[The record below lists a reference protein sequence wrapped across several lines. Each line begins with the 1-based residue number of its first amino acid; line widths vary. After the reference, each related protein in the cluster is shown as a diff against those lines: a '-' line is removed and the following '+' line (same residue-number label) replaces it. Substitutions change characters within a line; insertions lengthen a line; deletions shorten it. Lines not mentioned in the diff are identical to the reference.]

1 LLQHISKEMTV
12 SENVYQAPE
21 ANLATASTETT
32 TLSIKEILFSFKGRI
47 PRKTYWYSALGM
59 ILASFVLMFLVALL
73 TGGNESAIS
82 VIMLILYIPLIWV
95 SLAIQV
101 KRWHDR
107 NKSGWWVLISFV
119 PLIGPIWALIE
130 NGFLAGDEAENRFG
144 KPTSL

>member
-1 LLQHISKEMTV
+1 
-12 SENVYQAPE
+12 
-21 ANLATASTETT
+21 
-32 TLSIKEILFSFKGRI
+32 
-47 PRKTYWYSALGM
+47 M

-144 KPTSL
+144 QPTSL